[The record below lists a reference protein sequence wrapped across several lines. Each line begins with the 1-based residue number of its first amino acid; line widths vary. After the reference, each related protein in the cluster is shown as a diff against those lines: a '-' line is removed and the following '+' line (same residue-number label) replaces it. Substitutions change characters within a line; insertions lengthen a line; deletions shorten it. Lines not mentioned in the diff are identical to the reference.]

1 MSFEKEIGRIGED
14 LVANWLKS
22 KGYIIVRQNFR
33 SDYGEIDIVAENP
46 KTVVFVEVKTRKE
59 GSLTAPKDA
68 VDKSKQRKLA
78 ITAKSF
84 LKKAFLTDMRY
95 RFDIAEVTYTKD
107 EEGTIKYSLNYI
119 KNAFFYNLDTD

>member
-1 MSFEKEIGRIGED
+1 MSFEKEIGRIGEE

-22 KGYIIVRQNFR
+22 KGYIIVKQNFR

-46 KTVVFVEVKTRKE
+46 KTVVFVEVKTRKAD
-59 GSLTAPKDA
+59 SFTAPKDA

-84 LKKAFLTDMRY
+84 LKKAFLTDMNY
-95 RFDIAEVTYTKD
+95 RFDIAEVTYSRGQD
-107 EEGTIKYSLNYI
+107 GAIKYFLNYI
-119 KNAFFYNLDTD
+119 KNAFFYDLNTD